1 MVVKG
6 RSPAPERA
14 ATAFAAVMFVLAV
27 AIAFVQC
34 SAGFVST
41 GHVVSVDGAKICAR
55 GDTNG
60 FVFCFSRTDFRG
72 AGPTPVAL
80 DCVRLHFDSE
90 GSLKYATRCTK

>member
-1 MVVKG
+1 MAVKG
-6 RSPAPERA
+6 RSPGPERA
-14 ATAFAAVMFVLAV
+14 AKAFAAVMFVLAI

-34 SAGFVST
+34 SAGYVSP

-60 FVFCFSRTDFRG
+60 FVHCFSRADFRG
-72 AGPTPVAL
+72 TGPTPVAL
-80 DCVRLHFDSE
+80 DCVSLHFDSE